1 MLNRVLNTK
10 KTTSALRRPVKPSV
24 QPKPS
29 KQPPKPVVDIE
40 VSDTKYPTFARF
52 SSRMYAPTRKIIGR
66 EEDIRAIHAGLNRPE
81 VPNVALLA
89 DAGVGKT
96 SIVQQL
102 AGEDTETLYYE
113 VDLSR
118 LGAEGNNQMA
128 GRLKDFI
135 KEVQDFKDEVD
146 YNVVLFFDEFHLIID
161 QSPTAVEAFKPILG
175 ETAKYG
181 IRLIIATTV
190 EEFQKKVEPN
200 EALNQRLQRIL
211 IKPPKRDVVLSIL
224 KSMVDKHTPGLVVEP
239 GLFEHIIDYS
249 ERYLPS
255 RQQPRKSVLILDSM
269 LGWWRSYKTP
279 LNRELLNDVMRQST
293 GINANWRVNIP
304 NVERYLKSRVLGQ
317 DNAIDAIMHRLNI
330 SVADLSDE
338 TRPQASF
345 LFTGPT
351 GVGKTELAK
360 ALATTLFGT
369 DRSMIRFDM
378 SEFGEEGSL
387 DAFREELTDKVS
399 VNPYSVILFDEIE
412 KADKR
417 ITRLLLQVLDDARLS
432 NRNGREVVFNNAYII
447 LTTNVGKEVYESK
460 AHYSN
465 DDLIERENEETKM
478 KALMNSVKDINDKV
492 LSNQVMNIDSGDTKP
507 KNSADMMEHIDVIRK
522 SLEAN
527 PTFPTEVLNR
537 LNAIIPFNPLN
548 DEIRIRVARMGLTKL
563 AKTLERKHGVHV
575 TFSSSVVA
583 YIVNE
588 IGSRDTNSGGGR
600 GVKLTIENMV
610 TSEIAKYINMYPN
623 IKNIGVIVEGVGRT
637 DSKTVLKGRSHVVV
651 GRHVSSP
658 TERQTL
664 MQRNTPMKRGL

>member
-10 KTTSALRRPVKPSV
+10 KPTSALRPRIKPSV
-24 QPKPS
+24 QTKTS

-66 EEDIRAIHAGLNRPE
+66 EEDIRAIHAGLSRPE

-224 KSMVDKHTPGLVVEP
+224 KSMVDKHTPGLIVEP

-293 GINANWRVNIP
+293 GINANWRINIA

-317 DNAIDAIMHRLNI
+317 DNAINAIMHRLNI

-460 AHYSN
+460 AHYTN
-465 DDLIERENEETKM
+465 DDLIERENEEVKM

-623 IKNIGVIVEGVGRT
+623 IKNIGVIVEGVGRM